1 MIIYPTIQLMNG
13 RCVSLFRGRTEEPR
27 IWHVDPLEKAKE
39 FYAAGAEWMHIT
51 DFDAMEGDY
60 RNSELI
66 LSIIRQV
73 GIAVQLGGGFRSQER
88 IAEWI
93 DLGVGR
99 IVLGTLAVQNQA
111 WAKRAAKLFPD
122 QIVVSVDVWK
132 GSVMI
137 GGWRNKNAIPPEKL
151 IDSYLY
157 SPLAGFIVTDID
169 SSVDQRES
177 SLALVTSL
185 ASLARSPVIAS
196 GLIRTSDDVSR
207 LKYVPNVAGAIVGT
221 ALLEK
226 TVELEEALAIAQP
239 TPESKAEFI

>member
-1 MIIYPTIQLMNG
+1 MIIYPTIQLMKG
-13 RCVSLFRGRTEEPR
+13 RCVSLFRGRTEEPM

-60 RNSELI
+60 RNFDLI

-99 IVLGTLAVQNQA
+99 IVLGTLAVQNPE
-111 WAKRAAKLFPD
+111 WAKRAAKFFPD
-122 QIVVSVDVWK
+122 QIVVSVDVWE
-132 GSVMI
+132 GAVMI
-137 GGWRNKNAIPPEKL
+137 GGWRNKSAIPPENL
-151 IDSYLY
+151 IEHYRN
-157 SPLAGFIVTDID
+157 SPLAGIIVTDID
-169 SSVDQRES
+169 SSVEQREG
-177 SLALVTSL
+177 SLAVVTSL
-185 ASLARSPVIAS
+185 V
-196 GLIRTSDDVSR
+196 RTCDDVSR

-221 ALLEK
+221 ALFEK
-226 TVELEEALAIAQP
+226 TVELEEVLAIAQP
-239 TPESKAEFI
+239 TPESRAEFI